1 VSFPGR
7 GMFAGILLLLAG
19 VAVADDFPGVSV
31 TPPATGAWVQVQR
44 TARSLVWMR
53 RTDIENVSL
62 GVALLTQP
70 LERAYASRDEFIDW
84 VRRTK
89 EANPDP
95 SRFRLVSNEM
105 KPADGAL
112 DTCVRYATV
121 VEDAAAGGGP
131 GGLLKLEV
139 TGLACRHPGDS
150 ARYFDI
156 QYSTRMPVDNT
167 LPGELLGEARAFLD
181 SVNFLAPP
189 ADGDW
194 SLGEGT
200 SEHPRREAT

>member
-1 VSFPGR
+1 MSFRGR
-7 GMFAGILLLLAG
+7 GTFAGILLLLAG
-19 VAVADDFPGVSV
+19 VAGADAFPGISV

-44 TARSLVWMR
+44 TARSVVWMR
-53 RTDIENVSL
+53 RTDVENVSL

-70 LERAYASRDEFIDW
+70 LERAYASHDEFIHW

-95 SRFRLVSNEM
+95 SRFRLVSNTM
-105 KPADGAL
+105 KPAGGAL
-112 DTCVRYATV
+112 DTCVRYETV
-121 VEDAAAGGGP
+121 VEDASTGGGP
-131 GGLLKLEV
+131 GALLRLEV
-139 TGLACRHPGDS
+139 AGLACLHPGDS

-156 QYSTRMPVDNT
+156 QYSTRMPVGNA
-167 LPGELLGEARAFLD
+167 LPGELLVEARAFVD

-200 SEHPRREAT
+200 TEHRRREAT